1 MAKKIKGITV
11 EIGGETTGLTKA
23 LAQADKAL
31 VTTQRELN
39 EVQKGLKL
47 DPSNAVL
54 VAQKHELLQN
64 AIEQTSSKL
73 KALEDNQERANRAF
87 AANGDWEKQYAP
99 LKAQIDAARTSLT
112 ELKKKQEEAKAAF
125 EAGRISSEDYEKVK
139 SDVKAAEQ
147 ALADL
152 RQQKKDLEA
161 QFENGHITAEE
172 YREYQRE
179 VENTRS
185 RLQDLQTELRNTG
198 TVSEEQRRK
207 ITEFGE
213 HAKETFK
220 GVVKAAAAITAALLA
235 VGKQAVETGAEFDSS
250 MSEVAAT
257 LGYTWEEL
265 IDDGSDAAETMQ
277 VLRDFAL
284 DLGKSTAF
292 SAKEASEGLQYMAL
306 AGMDA
311 AASMEMLPKV
321 LDLASASGMELGKS
335 SDMVTDAMSALG
347 LSADGTTVMIDQ
359 MAKTASRSNTSVEQL
374 GEAILTIGATAKTI
388 KGGTA
393 ELTETLGLLADN
405 GIKGAEGGTKLRNII
420 LSLQSP
426 TSKAAAELEKLG
438 VSAFDSNGNF
448 RSLQDTFADL
458 DAALSDMSE
467 QDAALAKSAIFS
479 KRDLAAVNA
488 LLGTSADRWNTLRG
502 EIEDSAGAAHEMAE
516 TKLDNL
522 AGDVT
527 LFKSALEG
535 AEITISDKLT
545 PSLRN
550 AVQFGTEAVTKLA
563 DGFGEGGLSGAVAAA
578 HKLIEEKLGEE
589 ARIIFGIETATE
601 AAAAAFV
608 TYKAAMLLT
617 EGITALKTVNTL
629 LAEGKT
635 LTEALNATAAV
646 NPYVL
651 VATAAIGAAA
661 AVGKLINIQTDLIDE
676 AADSYDL
683 LDDRQKKTVDSVR
696 GLAKTVGDSR
706 RKWQENRDAL
716 EKQAYT
722 AKGLADELYRL
733 DEAENLSNADK
744 EKMKAIVTEL
754 NRSIEGLN
762 IELDEQTGH
771 LITQKSSIDA
781 LIASYERQAKA
792 AAAQE
797 RLTELYKE
805 QFDAE
810 KNLQE
815 AQEERAEGQRHLSDL
830 QTQYNAQVFE
840 LKQLEEEAS
849 KGWATDESVKRIS
862 VLQEN
867 IAGLNQEIKNQE
879 NTMATLDAACVSASQ
894 TSKSVSGGIEEMT
907 GILVENGA
915 TVQNAAG
922 GMGDAFDDLADTAEK
937 AGSEIVRAFDVE
949 AEVEAAVDKIEAK
962 IKEYDDK
969 LAARTGTLQSWYD
982 INATVSPEEASFS
995 TFSSALDQQISDMKT
1010 WSEGIKQ
1017 LEDEGI
1023 NKNFLDQLKD
1033 AGPASQ
1039 NYVKALLDVPA
1050 KDRNEYAAKWNKAYS
1065 GAAKIAEKQLK
1076 AMRETTET
1084 EIQGI
1089 LDDAEARGAD
1099 FETIF
1104 YNLGI
1109 DASAGYINALRD
1121 HYDEVKAAGKAM
1133 AEAAADGT
1141 QEGQDSNSPSKVTYK
1156 LGKDYGK
1163 GYTLGINDE
1172 VSDAVSAAKQMVDS
1186 AVRATNG
1193 AISSAELIPISAD
1206 MAAPKNAVNAL
1217 GAVRAGTPSAG
1228 AYTSGT
1234 DTAKAV
1240 KDAVKELVSGNT
1252 VINMVMDG
1260 DRFARLLTPKIDLLQ
1275 GEKTIEISGGFA
1287 GV

>member
-11 EIGGETTGLTKA
+11 QIGGDTSGLTKA
-23 LAQADKAL
+23 LSSADKAL
-31 VTTQRELN
+31 ATTQRELN

-54 VAQKHELLQN
+54 VAQKHKLLQN

-87 AANGDWEKQYAP
+87 AANEDWEKQYAP
-99 LKAQIDAARTSLT
+99 LKEQIDAASKSLKD
-112 ELKKKQEEAKAAF
+112 LKAKQEEAEKAF
-125 EAGRISSEDYEKVK
+125 REGTISAEDYERICA
-139 SDVKAAEQ
+139 DVREADKALSE
-147 ALADL
+147 L
-152 RQQKKDLEA
+152 RRQKKELDA
-161 QFENGHITAEE
+161 QFADGHITAEE

-185 RLQDLQTELRNTG
+185 RLQGLQTELSNTRVNAEEAHKKIADFG
-198 TVSEEQRRK
+198 T
-207 ITEFGE
+207 
-213 HAKETFK
+213 HAKETFA
-220 GVVKAAAAITAALLA
+220 GVTKAAAAVVAAIIA
-235 VGKQAVETGAEFDSS
+235 VGTKALEAGQDFDKS
-250 MSEVAAT
+250 MSGVAAT
-257 LGYTWEEL
+257 MGYSVDEL
-265 IDDGSDAAETMQ
+265 KSEGSEANKTFEQ
-277 VLRDFAL
+277 LRATAQAY
-284 DLGKSTAF
+284 GKSTEK
-292 SAKEASEGLQYMAL
+292 SATEASTALNNMAQ
-306 AGMDA
+306 AGYNA
-311 AASMEMLPKV
+311 KTAIEMLPSV
-321 LDLASASGMELGKS
+321 LDLSSAGELELADS
-335 SDMVTDAMSALG
+335 SNYVTNSQKALG
-347 LSADGTTVMIDQ
+347 LTLEETKELIDQ
-359 MAKTASRSNTSVEQL
+359 MAKASSKTNTKVGEL
-374 GEAILTIGATAKTI
+374 GDGILKIGGTAKTLS
-388 KGGTA
+388 GGTR
-393 ELTETLGLLADN
+393 ELVENLGVLADN
-405 GIKGAEGGTKLRNII
+405 SITAAEGGTHLRNII
-420 LSLQSP
+420 LSLE
-426 TSKAAAELEKLG
+426 KAMKDGAIEING
-438 VSAFDSNGNF
+438 VKVAVTD
-448 RSLQDTFADL
+448 ADGEMRE
-458 DAALSDMSE
+458 MSE
-467 QDAALAKSAIFS
+467 VFLDVEAAMSGLTKTGKDTELLKIFN
-479 KRDLAAVNA
+479 KTDLAAVNA
-488 LLGTSADRWNTLRG
+488 FLGTTAERWDELKN
-502 EIEDSAGAAHEMAE
+502 EIEDSAGAAHAMAE

-527 LFKSALEG
+527 FFKSALEG

-578 HKLIEEKLGEE
+578 HKLIEEKLGED
-589 ARIIFGIETATE
+589 AKIIFGIETAAE

-608 TYKAAMLLT
+608 TYKTTMLLS
-617 EGITALKTVNTL
+617 EGITALKMVITL
-629 LAEGKT
+629 LKEGKT
-635 LTEALNATAAV
+635 LTEALNAAAAV
-646 NPYVL
+646 NPYVAI
-651 VATAAIGAAA
+651 ATAAMAAGV
-661 AVGKLINIQTDLIDE
+661 AVRKLINIQTDLIDE

-733 DEAENLSNADK
+733 DEAENLSNTGK

-810 KNLQE
+810 KNLEQITR
-815 AQEERAEGQRHLSDL
+815 EREGAYDALGR
-830 QTQYNAQVFE
+830 
-840 LKQLEEEAS
+840 KQLEYAGVQREITEFFAQHTHDHNIWSKDVAEQYTTLYRKSKELETAISEQEDQLGTLNAS
-849 KGWATDESVKRIS
+849 Y
-862 VLQEN
+862 
-867 IAGLNQEIKNQE
+867 
-879 NTMATLDAACVSASQ
+879 VSASQ
-894 TSKSVSGGIEEMT
+894 ASKSVSGGIEEMT

-922 GMGDAFDDLADTAEK
+922 GMGDAFDDLADTAGK

-995 TFSSALDQQISDMKT
+995 SFSSALDQQISDMKT

-1089 LDDAEARGAD
+1089 LDDAEARGVD
-1099 FETIF
+1099 FERTF
-1104 YNLGI
+1104 HNLGI
-1109 DASAGYINALRD
+1109 DAAQGYIDALRD
-1121 HYDEVKAAGKAM
+1121 SLPDVKAM
-1133 AEAAADGT
+1133 AQALADATSGT
-1141 QEGQDSNSPSKVTYK
+1141 AEEELEVGSPSKVMRRI
-1156 LGKDYGK
+1156 GEFAGE
-1163 GYTLGINDE
+1163 GFGLGIEDE
-1172 VSDAVSAAKQMVDS
+1172 VSR
-1186 AVRATNG
+1186 AVRASQKLVDAAVG
-1193 AISSAELIPISAD
+1193 ASQSAVKSAELAVPDMSAATQT
-1206 MAAPKNAVNAL
+1206 MKSYRAAQLSSVDLQSSANA
-1217 GAVRAGTPSAG
+1217 GGTA
-1228 AYTSGT
+1228 T
-1234 DTAKAV
+1234 AV
-1240 KDAVKELVSGNT
+1240 KQALSEIVSGNVEIVT
-1252 VINMVMDG
+1252 EMDG
-1260 DRFARLLTPKIDLLQ
+1260 DRFARTIVPKIDLLQ
-1275 GEKTIEISGGFA
+1275 GQKLIEVEGGYPS
-1287 GV
+1287 V